1 MELNKNRKFKIL
13 IDGEKVSYEDIIE
26 KRIEFFPDIKLANE
40 YEITIVQWNK
50 KLGKEFSKFYYIDS
64 NDMEKYK
71 EPTKLNKKS
80 DEFFHSVYINHK
92 VIFDYLFKSSYMPV

>member
-1 MELNKNRKFKIL
+1 MVLELNKNRKFKIL

-50 KLGKEFSKFYYIDS
+50 KLGKNFQNFYYIDS

-71 EPTKLNKKS
+71 EPTKLNKNQMN
-80 DEFFHSVYINHK
+80 FFIVYI
-92 VIFDYLFKSSYMPV
+92 